1 MVALASF
8 LPPAL
13 SKPRFRLFALG
24 QAISI
29 VGGWIQQIALSWLIY
44 RLSGSVLL
52 LGVSGFL
59 TQIPFLVVSPFAG
72 ALTDRVRRVRMLITV
87 NVVLSMVATV
97 LAIMAALG
105 VDDVRVYLA
114 LALCSGTATAF
125 ETPSR
130 QALLSIIVEDRKLLP
145 SAIGVNSM
153 LFNMGRIIGPSIAG
167 ILLLRLPEAWCF
179 ALNALSFAAVIIA
192 LVVMRLPDP
201 IPPRK
206 EGQRG
211 IALGETIGYLRQHP
225 AARYLLPTVTAVAVF
240 ALPYQHIM
248 PSIAVNFFGGNT
260 STLGLLMSSVGAGA
274 LVTAIVLAMQT
285 STRVQLSLVRF
296 APFIIAVSL
305 IGFSQSR
312 SLPLS
317 MFLLAVLGSS
327 ILMTSAST
335 NTIMQQSVEDSWRG
349 RVIGIYVM
357 CFVGMAPLGNL
368 MTGAIAERFGLGP
381 TLAFNGVM
389 ILIAVGFTQ
398 YRFASDP
405 TALERL
411 KTDLGS

>member
-1 MVALASF
+1 MVAMAAF

-13 SKPRFRLFALG
+13 SKPRFRLFAIG

-29 VGGWIQQIALSWLIY
+29 IGGWIQQIALSWLIY
-44 RLSGSVLL
+44 RLSGSVFL

-72 ALTDRVRRVRMLITV
+72 ALTDRVRRVRMLVIV
-87 NVVLSMVATV
+87 NAILAV
-97 LAIMAALG
+97 LATILAVMAAMG
-105 VDDVRVYLA
+105 VEDVRVYLA
-114 LALCSGTATAF
+114 IALCSGTATAF
-125 ETPSR
+125 ETPAR
-130 QALLSIIVEDRKLLP
+130 QALLSVIVEDRKLLP

-153 LFNMGRIIGPSIAG
+153 LFNMGRIIGPTIAG
-167 ILLLRLPEAWCF
+167 ILLLRLTEAWCF
-179 ALNALSFAAVIIA
+179 ALNALSFGAVIIA
-192 LVVMRLPDP
+192 LILMRLPDL

-206 EGQRG
+206 DGQKG
-211 IALGETIGYLRQHP
+211 IALAETIAYLRKHP

-248 PSIAVNFFGGNT
+248 PSIAVDFFGGNT

-274 LVTAIVLAMQT
+274 LVTAIILAMQT

-296 APFIIAVSL
+296 APFVIAVTL
-305 IGFSQSR
+305 IAFSQSR

-317 MFLLAVLGSS
+317 MFLLAILGGS

-335 NTIMQQSVEDSWRG
+335 NTIMQQSVEDAWRG
-349 RVIGIYVM
+349 RVIGIYIM

-368 MTGAIAERFGLGP
+368 LTGAVAEHFGLGP
-381 TLAFNGVM
+381 TLAMNGVL
-389 ILIAVGFTQ
+389 ILIAVGITQ
-398 YRFASDP
+398 YRFATDP
-405 TALERL
+405 TAMERL
-411 KTDLGS
+411 KADMGT

>member
-1 MVALASF
+1 LASF

-44 RLSGSVLL
+44 RLSGSVFL

-59 TQIPFLVVSPFAG
+59 TQIPFLVMSPFAG
-72 ALTDRVRRVRMLITV
+72 ALTDRVRRVRMLIIV
-87 NVVLSMVATV
+87 NIILAGIASV
-97 LAIMAALG
+97 LAVMAALG
-105 VDDVRVYLA
+105 VDDVRIYLA

-153 LFNMGRIIGPSIAG
+153 LFNMGRIIGPTIAG
-167 ILLLRLPEAWCF
+167 ILLLRLTEAWCF

-192 LVVMRLPDP
+192 LIMMRLPDP
-201 IPPRK
+201 IPARTD
-206 EGQRG
+206 GRRG
-211 IALGETIGYLRQHP
+211 IALGETINYLKQHP
-225 AARYLLPTVTAVAVF
+225 AARYLLPTVTAVAIF

-248 PSIAVNFFGGNT
+248 PSIAVSFFGGNT

-285 STRVQLSLVRF
+285 STRVQLMLVRF
-296 APFIIAVSL
+296 SPFVIAVAL
-305 IGFSQSR
+305 IAFSQSR

-317 MFLLAVLGSS
+317 MFLLAVMGSA

-335 NTIMQQSVEDSWRG
+335 NTIMQQSVEDAWRG
-349 RVIGIYVM
+349 RVIGVYVM

-368 MTGAIAERFGLGP
+368 LTGAIAEHIGLGP
-381 TLAFNGVM
+381 TLAINGVM
-389 ILIAVGFTQ
+389 ILITVGFTQ
-398 YRFASDP
+398 YLFAKDP

>member
-1 MVALASF
+1 MVAMASF

-13 SKPRFRLFALG
+13 AKPRFRLFAIG

-59 TQIPFLVVSPFAG
+59 TQIPFLIVSPFAG
-72 ALTDRVRRVRMLITV
+72 ALTDRVRRVRMLVTV
-87 NVVLSMVATV
+87 NVVLAGLASV

-105 VDDVRVYLA
+105 VEDVRFYLA

-125 ETPSR
+125 ETPGR

-153 LFNMGRIIGPSIAG
+153 LFNMGRIIGPTIAG
-167 ILLLRLPEAWCF
+167 ILLLRLTEAWCF
-179 ALNALSFAAVIIA
+179 ALNALSFGAVIVA
-192 LVVMRLPDP
+192 LILMRLPDP

-211 IALGETIGYLRQHP
+211 IALGETIAYLQKHP
-225 AARYLLPTVTAVAVF
+225 AAKYLLPTVTAVAIF

-248 PSIAVNFFGGNT
+248 PSIAVDFFGGNT

-285 STRVQLSLVRF
+285 GTQVQLLLVRF
-296 APFIIAVSL
+296 APFVIAVTL
-305 IGFSQSR
+305 IAFSQSR

-317 MFLLAVLGSS
+317 MFLLAILGGS

-335 NTIMQQSVEDSWRG
+335 NTIMQQSVEDVWRG

-368 MTGAIAERFGLGP
+368 MTGAIAEQVGLGP
-381 TLAFNGVM
+381 ALAFNGVM
-389 ILIAVGFTQ
+389 ILITVGFAQ

-405 TALERL
+405 TAMERL
-411 KTDLGS
+411 KADMGS

>member
-1 MVALASF
+1 MVAIAAF

-13 SKPRFRLFALG
+13 TKPRFRLFAFG

-29 VGGWIQQIALSWLIY
+29 IGGWIQQIALSWLIY

-72 ALTDRVRRVRMLITV
+72 ALTDRVRRVRMLVTV
-87 NVVLSMVATV
+87 NIVLAMLATV
-97 LAIMAALG
+97 LATMAALG
-105 VDDVRVYLA
+105 VEDVRFYLA

-125 ETPSR
+125 ETPAR
-130 QALLSIIVEDRKLLP
+130 QALLSVIVEDRKLLP

-153 LFNMGRIIGPSIAG
+153 LFNIGRIIGPTIAG
-167 ILLLRLPEAWCF
+167 LLLLRLPEAWCF
-179 ALNALSFAAVIIA
+179 ALNALSFGAVIIA
-192 LVVMRLPDP
+192 LIAMRLPDLLP
-201 IPPRK
+201 ARR

-211 IALGETIGYLRQHP
+211 VALIETIAYLRKHP
-225 AARYLLPTVTAVAVF
+225 AARYLLPT
-240 ALPYQHIM
+240 
-248 PSIAVNFFGGNT
+248 
-260 STLGLLMSSVGAGA
+260 GLLMSSVGAGA
-274 LVTAIVLAMQT
+274 LVTAIVLAMQ
-285 STRVQLSLVRF
+285 SSSRVQLSLVRF
-296 APFIIAVSL
+296 APFAIAVTL
-305 IGFSQSR
+305 IAFSQSR
-312 SLPLS
+312 TLPLS
-317 MFLLAVLGSS
+317 MFLLAMLGGS

-335 NTIMQQSVEDSWRG
+335 NTIMQQSVEDAWRG

-389 ILIAVGFTQ
+389 ILITVGFTQ
-398 YRFASDP
+398 YRFAADP
-405 TALERL
+405 QAMERL
-411 KTDLGS
+411 KADMGS

>member
-274 LVTAIVLAMQT
+274 LVTAVVLAMQT

>member
-1 MVALASF
+1 MVAMASF

-59 TQIPFLVVSPFAG
+59 TQIPFLLLSPLAG
-72 ALTDRVRRVRMLITV
+72 ALTDRVRRVRMLITI
-87 NVVLSMVATV
+87 NVILAGLASV

-105 VDDVRVYLA
+105 VDDVRFYLA

-125 ETPSR
+125 ETPAR
-130 QALLSIIVEDRKLLP
+130 QTLLSNIVEDRALLP

-153 LFNMGRIIGPSIAG
+153 MFNIGRILGPTIAG
-167 ILLLRLPEAWCF
+167 ILLLRLSEAWCF
-179 ALNALSFAAVIIA
+179 ELNALSFGAVIIA
-192 LVVMRLPDP
+192 LIVMRLPDP
-201 IPPRK
+201 LPERK
-206 EGQRG
+206 AGQRG
-211 IALGETIGYLRQHP
+211 IALGETIGYLRRHP

-240 ALPYQHIM
+240 ALPYQHMM

-285 STRVQLSLVRF
+285 GTRVQLLLVRF
-296 APFIIAVSL
+296 APFVIAVAL
-305 IGFSQSR
+305 IAFSQSR

-317 MFLLAVLGSS
+317 MFLLAILGGS

-335 NTIMQQSVEDSWRG
+335 NTLMQQSVEDTWRG
-349 RVIGIYVM
+349 RVIGVYVM

-368 MTGAIAERFGLGP
+368 MTGAIAEHFGLGP

-389 ILIAVGFTQ
+389 ILIAVGFAQ
-398 YRFASDP
+398 YRFATDP
-405 TALERL
+405 TAMERL
-411 KTDLGS
+411 KADIGS

>member
-1 MVALASF
+1 MVALAAF

-13 SKPRFRLFALG
+13 SKPRFRLFAAG

-29 VGGWIQQIALSWLIY
+29 IGGWIQQIALSWLIY

-59 TQIPFLVVSPFAG
+59 TQIPFLVISPLAG
-72 ALTDRVRRVRMLITV
+72 ALTDRVRRVRMLIIV
-87 NVVLSMVATV
+87 NIV
-97 LAIMAALG
+97 LALLASVLATMAALG
-105 VDDVRVYLA
+105 VDDVRFYLA

-125 ETPSR
+125 ETPAR
-130 QALLSIIVEDRKLLP
+130 QAMLSVIVEDRKLLP

-153 LFNMGRIIGPSIAG
+153 LFNMGRIIGPTIAG
-167 ILLLRLPEAWCF
+167 ILLLRLTEAWCF
-179 ALNALSFAAVIIA
+179 AINAVSFGAVIIA
-192 LVVMRLPDP
+192 LIMMRIPDP
-201 IPPRK
+201 IPERK
-206 EGQRG
+206 DGRKG
-211 IALGETIGYLRQHP
+211 IALGETIAYLRKHP

-296 APFIIAVSL
+296 APFAVALTLIA
-305 IGFSQSR
+305 FSQSR
-312 SLPLS
+312 YLPLS
-317 MFLLAVLGSS
+317 MFLLAILGGS

-335 NTIMQQSVEDSWRG
+335 NTIMQQSVEDAWRG

-368 MTGAIAERFGLGP
+368 MTGAIAEHFGLGP

-389 ILIAVGFTQ
+389 ILITVGITQ
-398 YRFASDP
+398 YLFASDP
-405 TALERL
+405 QAMERL
-411 KTDLGS
+411 KADMGT

>member
-1 MVALASF
+1 MVAMASF

-13 SKPRFRLFALG
+13 SKPRFRLFAIG

-44 RLSGSVLL
+44 RLSGSVFL

-59 TQIPFLVVSPFAG
+59 TQIPFLLLSPLAG
-72 ALTDRVRRVRMLITV
+72 ALTDRVRRVRMLVTV
-87 NVVLSMVATV
+87 NVVLAV
-97 LAIMAALG
+97 LASILAVMAALG
-105 VDDVRVYLA
+105 VEDVRIYLA

-125 ETPSR
+125 ETPAR
-130 QALLSIIVEDRKLLP
+130 QTLLSIIVEDRALLP

-153 LFNMGRIIGPSIAG
+153 MFNIGRILGPTIAG

-179 ALNALSFAAVIIA
+179 ALNALSFGAVIIA
-192 LVVMRLPDP
+192 LIMMRLPDP
-201 IPPRK
+201 LPARK
-206 EGQRG
+206 EGPRG
-211 IALGETIGYLRQHP
+211 IALGETIGYLRMHP

-248 PSIAVNFFGGNT
+248 PSIAVDFFGGST

-285 STRVQLSLVRF
+285 GTRVQLLLVRF
-296 APFIIAVSL
+296 APFAVAVTLIA
-305 IGFSQSR
+305 FSQSR

-317 MFLLAVLGSS
+317 MVLLAILGGS

-335 NTIMQQSVEDSWRG
+335 NTIMQQSVEDAWRG
-349 RVIGIYVM
+349 RVIGVYVM

-368 MTGAIAERFGLGP
+368 VTGAIAEHFGIGP
-381 TLAFNGVM
+381 ALAFNGVM
-389 ILIAVGFTQ
+389 ILIAVGFAQ
-398 YRFASDP
+398 YRFATDP
-405 TALERL
+405 TAMERL
-411 KTDLGS
+411 KADMGT